1 MNESIYFL
9 KNYVK
14 ININL
19 KEIID
24 SKKISRSKLST
35 MTALGY
41 DIINRYYNN
50 KVNRVDL
57 DVIARFCFVLG
68 CNIEDILKYNKN

>member
-1 MNESIYFL
+1 MNESIYVL
-9 KNYVK
+9 KNYGK

-24 SKKISRSKLST
+24 TKKISRSKLST

>member
-1 MNESIYFL
+1 MNESIYVL
-9 KNYVK
+9 KNYGK